1 MKTGKMIGGVVLILV
16 ALYLLFAIDNG
27 LLRWGGGIIV
37 GALGIWMT
45 MKAMKEGGGAD
56 KPAAPTP
63 PTQSQQ
69 DGVDRIEGI
78 LLKYCI

>member
-45 MKAMKEGGGAD
+45 MKAMKDGEGAG

-63 PTQSQQ
+63 PTQPQ
-69 DGVDRIEGI
+69 
-78 LLKYCI
+78 